1 MRLSS
6 ANLAAGLVLAGR
18 GVATTAEN
26 VADVDSNPGYLAV
39 PVGILPR
46 THRIEK
52 RTKNANVIQTTLENM
67 NFFYA
72 AQIGIGTPP
81 QNITLLIDTGSSE
94 LWVNPD
100 CRTAR
105 PQDAQLCAQ
114 FGQYNP
120 RKSRTPP
127 VGPFGKE
134 EIRFGDT
141 TDESTLTSVKL
152 TYFTDKIAFGSLS
165 IENQTFGVV
174 TESKRQSQGILGLA
188 PDLHAGFDGD
198 EPYSLVLNSMAK
210 QGVIASRVFS
220 LDLRHSDTKTGALIY
235 GGLDR
240 SKFVGTLEKVPIIKG
255 LQGETRLA
263 VSLDTLGI
271 TMSQE
276 ENYRLQ
282 GNDTNVMLDSGTTIS
297 RLQADVAMPIL
308 KALRAKS
315 ENNGYFYIPCS
326 ARNQQGSVDFGFG
339 GTTVR
344 VPFKDFIINVGDPYT
359 CYAGIALTGGQQI
372 LGETVLRAGYFVF
385 DWDNKAVHIGQA
397 ADCGES
403 DIVKVGTGKDA
414 VPSVTG
420 NCAASQIFS
429 ATSASTSQ
437 PAQTIPVDGGAGASA
452 AATTYTVTACPA
464 FDPKCQTEMVET
476 VTAQATPTQSGGE
489 GEDGG
494 SGKGSSNGDKKNSGS
509 ARYGAVGWLFAVLC
523 SVSTG
528 CVMIALS

>member
-18 GVATTAEN
+18 GVTTTADK
-26 VADVDSNPGYLAV
+26 VTHADSNPGYLAV
-39 PVGILPR
+39 PVGIVPR
-46 THRIEK
+46 THRIE
-52 RTKNANVIQTTLENM
+52 RRANNAIQTTLENM
-67 NFFYA
+67 NFFYT

-81 QNITLLIDTGSSE
+81 QNISLLIDTGSSE

-100 CRTAR
+100 CQTAQA
-105 PQDAQLCAQ
+105 QDAQLCAQ

-127 VGPFGKE
+127 VGPFGNE
-134 EIRFGDT
+134 EIHFGDT
-141 TDESTLTSVKL
+141 TDEATLTSVKL

-165 IENQTFGVV
+165 IKNQTFGVV
-174 TESKRQSQGILGLA
+174 TESQRQSQGILGLA
-188 PDLHAGFDGD
+188 PDLRAGFDGD

-282 GNDTNVMLDSGTTIS
+282 GNDRNVMLDSGTTIS

-308 KALRAKS
+308 KALGAQP
-315 ENNGYFYIPCS
+315 EGTGYFYIPCS

-339 GTTVR
+339 GTTVK
-344 VPFKDFIINVGDPYT
+344 VPFKDFIINVGDPYA
-359 CYAGIALTGGQQI
+359 CYAGIAVTGGQQI

-385 DWDNKAVHIGQA
+385 DWDNEAVHIAQA

-403 DIVKVGTGKDA
+403 DIVKIGTGKNA

-420 NCAASQIFS
+420 NCG
-429 ATSASTSQ
+429 ASTSR
-437 PAQTIPVDGGAGASA
+437 PAQTISVDGGAEASA

-464 FDPKCQTEMVET
+464 FDPKCRTEMIKT
-476 VTAQATPTQSGGE
+476 VTAQATPTENGADGE
-489 GEDGG
+489 NGG
-494 SGKGSSNGDKKNSGS
+494 SGKSGSNSDKKNSGS
-509 ARYGAVGWLFAVLC
+509 GRYRADGWLFAVLC

-528 CVMIALS
+528 SMIIALS